1 MVAILFWLS
10 WALASTGQFVMQR
23 HQLDVG
29 QSMIVELRVSGIN
42 LSSPPVLPVG
52 PGLDAEFQG
61 TSSNTQVSITN
72 GRQHVIKQQVFRYLI
87 SGVKEGEWFLG
98 PLRLGRGAQ
107 TTSVKSERIFVFP
120 QSEEQQKK
128 ASVKAHLDQEKIYE
142 GELVGY
148 HFTYQR
154 RIQNIST
161 DWRPPKLTGF
171 SQLDGLEV
179 HQENYAIYEDGESVH
194 IDEIVIPLKAERAGA
209 YRISPAKIV
218 ATIPDGR
225 RRSNRGIFSF
235 FGNSGTQRSYMTA
248 PFAGVILKPPKAPDD
263 FSGLVGELE
272 LKQVPDR
279 RRVSLGEAV
288 LLELELKGRGD
299 LRSYRFPPLEAEQL
313 RIYDEPLVRGLSWT
327 EGGIEASLKQQRSI
341 VPLKEGVVEIAPLQ
355 LTVFDPKEER
365 YIQLLTEPIRI
376 EVLPGESSG
385 LDLELFAAEQ
395 ADPDFVLASAP
406 VNPQGS
412 SLSLWMWSFPPLIP
426 LVALWRKRRGVEEEL
441 EEEPLFDP
449 EASAPEKAL
458 VLMQQIERQSCAQ
471 YQWSSFELKQL
482 EELEPERA
490 RFYSELQEVR
500 YGGRLWEEVALQ
512 LDAEEA

>member
-1 MVAILFWLS
+1 MVGVLFWLS
-10 WALASTGQFVMQR
+10 WAIASTGQFIMQR

-42 LSSPPVLPVG
+42 LSSPPILPVG

-72 GRQHVIKQQVFRYLI
+72 GRQQVIKQQVFRYLI
-87 SGVKEGEWFLG
+87 SGVKEGEWYIG

-161 DWRPPKLTGF
+161 DWRPPALTGF
-171 SQLDGLEV
+171 AQLDGLEV
-179 HQENYAIYEDGESVH
+179 HQENYAIYEDGESIH
-194 IDEIVIPLKAERAGA
+194 IDEIVIPLKAEKAGA
-209 YRISPAKIV
+209 YRISPAKVV

-248 PFAGVILKPPKAPDD
+248 PFTGVILKPPQAPDD

-272 LKQVPDR
+272 LRQVPDR
-279 RRVSLGEAV
+279 RQVRLGEAV

-299 LRSYRFPPLEAEQL
+299 LRSYRFPPLEAEHL
-313 RIYDEPLVRGLSWT
+313 RIYDEPLSRGLSWK
-327 EGGIEASLKQQRSI
+327 EGEIEASLKQQRSI

-376 EVLPGESSG
+376 EVLPGASTG
-385 LDLELFAAEQ
+385 LDLEVFATEQ
-395 ADPDFVLASAP
+395 ADPELVLASAP
-406 VNPQGS
+406 ENPQGS
-412 SLSLWMWSFPPLIP
+412 FVPLWLWSFPPLIP
-426 LVALWRKRRGVEEEL
+426 LVALWQKRRKMEAGPEEQ
-441 EEEPLFDP
+441 PLLDP
-449 EASAPEKAL
+449 DASAAEKAL
-458 VLMQQIERQSCAQ
+458 VLMQQIERQSCTAH
-471 YQWSSFELKQL
+471 QWSSFDLQL
-482 EELEPERA
+482 LENLEPERA
-490 RFYSELQEVR
+490 RFYVELQEVR
-500 YGGRLWEEVALQ
+500 YGGRLWEEVVVQ
-512 LDAEEA
+512 PEIKEA